1 MGDFKKSGARENG
14 CFSKMSGATSRKEK
28 CSGALVNLFML
39 LLLAAL
45 CGLIEALFTALEV
58 ALGAVSRAR
67 LRVLA
72 EPDAAR
78 SEEGEAPSPTQMQ
91 RARAVLALLEHPDRL
106 SILFLSVTSLS
117 LWGAASLLTWHVVMG
132 RWNVATL
139 AAALVLLLF
148 VAEVIPL
155 LLAAGH
161 AEAIALRGA
170 RFIALSQRLLR
181 PLTWGIGGVSF
192 GLARLLGSGPRATPH
207 VTESELRTALAAA
220 EEEGTIESGE
230 RALIEGAMDLRT
242 QSVREVM
249 TPRLDVVGIPA
260 NASLTEALAM
270 ALHEGHSRL
279 PIYDGT
285 LDKIVGVLATK
296 DLLPHLNSSSAASTL
311 TARDVARTPLFVPE
325 NGRVNVVLDEL
336 RRNRTLMAIVV
347 DANGTTAGLVTLEDL
362 LEELV
367 GEIQDEYDAEE
378 ALARLLDP
386 DQTSEGAIPEVACDA
401 SMSVRELGRFLGEE
415 LGLSTTLRDA
425 SGAPVGS
432 GTSLAALALDLFG
445 RVPHVGDQVEVGSAL
460 APAPATLDAKRPLFT
475 VRFFVAQM
483 DGPRLLELHVRF
495 APEEEGSST

>member
-1 MGDFKKSGARENG
+1 
-14 CFSKMSGATSRKEK
+14 
-28 CSGALVNLFML
+28 ML

-45 CGLIEALFTALEV
+45 CGLVEALFTALEV

-67 LRVLA
+67 LRLLA
-72 EPDAAR
+72 EPDPSRA
-78 SEEGEAPSPTQMQ
+78 EESEAPSPTQMR

-117 LWGAASLLTWHVVMG
+117 LWCAASLLTWHVVMG
-132 RWNVATL
+132 LWHPGVL
-139 AAALVLLLF
+139 VGALVVLLF

-155 LLAAGH
+155 LLAAGQ

-170 RFIALSQRLLR
+170 RFVSLSLSVLR
-181 PLTWGIGGVSF
+181 PLTWVVGGIAF

-249 TPRLDVVGIPA
+249 TPRLDIVGISA
-260 NASLTEALAM
+260 NASFDKALET
-270 ALHEGHSRL
+270 ALSEGHSRL
-279 PIYDGT
+279 PIYEGT

-296 DLLPHLNSSSAASTL
+296 DLLPHLHSPNSHVTTL
-311 TARDVARTPLFVPE
+311 KVRDVARTPLFVPE

-347 DANGTTAGLVTLEDL
+347 DPNGTTAGLVTLEDL

-378 ALARLLDP
+378 APVRLLNP
-386 DQTSEGAIPEVACDA
+386 EEVAEGALPEVECDA
-401 SMSVRELGRFLGEE
+401 SVSVREMGRFLGEE
-415 LGLSTTLRDA
+415 LGYSTTLRD
-425 SGAPVGS
+425 STGSQVGS
-432 GTSLAALALDLFG
+432 GTTLAALALDRFG
-445 RVPHVGDQVEVGSAL
+445 RVPQVGDEVDVGNAL
-460 APAPATLDAKRPLFT
+460 APAAATPEARRPPFT
-475 VRFFVAQM
+475 VCFLVTQM
-483 DGPRLLELHVRF
+483 DGPRLLKLHVRL
-495 APEEEGSST
+495 APEEEGGND

>member
-1 MGDFKKSGARENG
+1 
-14 CFSKMSGATSRKEK
+14 
-28 CSGALVNLFML
+28 ML

-67 LRVLA
+67 LRALA

-78 SEEGEAPSPTQMQ
+78 ADAPSPTQTR
-91 RARAVLALLEHPDRL
+91 RARAVLSLLAHPDRL
-106 SILFLSVTSLS
+106 SILFLCVTSLS
-117 LWGAASLLTWHVVMG
+117 LWCASTLLTWHLLIG
-132 RWNVATL
+132 KWNVAML
-139 AAALVLLLF
+139 LGALVLLLF
-148 VAEVIPL
+148 VAEVVPL

-170 RFIALSQRLLR
+170 RFVIWAQRILR
-181 PLTWGIGGVSF
+181 PLTFVVGGFGF
-192 GLARLLGSGPRATPH
+192 GLARLLGSGPRPTPH
-207 VTESELRTALAAA
+207 VTENELRTALAAA

-249 TPRLDVVGIPA
+249 TPRLDIVGVPA
-260 NASLTEALAM
+260 NAPLSEALRI
-270 ALHEGHSRL
+270 ALAEGHSRL
-279 PIYDGT
+279 PIFEGS

-296 DLLPHLNSSSAASTL
+296 DLLPHLHPPGAHHKEVRS
-311 TARDVARTPLFVPE
+311 VARPALFVPE

-336 RRNRTLMAIVV
+336 RRNRTLLAIVV
-347 DANGTTAGLVTLEDL
+347 DTSGATAGLVTLEDL

-378 ALARLLDP
+378 APLRLLN
-386 DQTSEGAIPEVACDA
+386 EEEFRGGALPLVLCQA
-401 SMSVRELGRFLGEE
+401 SSSVRELGRFFGEE

-432 GTSLAALALDLFG
+432 GTTLAALALEHFG
-445 RVPHVGDQVEVGSAL
+445 RLPGEEDRVEVGQALSAVSATPD
-460 APAPATLDAKRPLFT
+460 APRPSFD
-475 VRFFVAQM
+475 VWFCVSRM
-483 DGPRLLELHVRF
+483 DGPRLMELRVQLT
-495 APEEEGSST
+495 PEEVAN

>member
-1 MGDFKKSGARENG
+1 
-14 CFSKMSGATSRKEK
+14 
-28 CSGALVNLFML
+28 ML

-67 LRVLA
+67 LRTLA

-78 SEEGEAPSPTQMQ
+78 SEDSEAPSPVQTR

-117 LWGAASLLTWHVVMG
+117 LWSAASLLTWHVVMG
-132 RWNVATL
+132 LWSVGVL
-139 AAALVLLLF
+139 AGALVALLF
-148 VAEVIPL
+148 VAEVVPL

-170 RFIALSQRLLR
+170 RFIALSQKMLR
-181 PLTWGIGGVSF
+181 PLTWVVGGVAF
-192 GLARLLGSGPRATPH
+192 GLARFLGSGPRPTPH

-242 QSVREVM
+242 QNVREVM
-249 TPRLDVVGIPA
+249 TPRLDIVGIPA
-260 NASLTEALAM
+260 SASLADALEM
-270 ALHEGHSRL
+270 ALDEGHSRL

-285 LDKIVGVLATK
+285 LDKIVGILATK
-296 DLLPHLNSSSAASTL
+296 DLLPHLYTPQPPGDTL
-311 TARDVARTPLFVPE
+311 TVRDVARTPLFVPE
-325 NGRVNVVLDEL
+325 NGRVNIVLDEL

-378 ALARLLDP
+378 APVRLLNAEYVN
-386 DQTSEGAIPEVACDA
+386 EGALPEVACDA
-401 SMSVRELGRFLGEE
+401 SMSVRELGRFFGEE

-432 GTSLAALALDLFG
+432 GTSLAALVLDLFG
-445 RVPHVGDQVEVGSAL
+445 RVPQVGDQIEVGSAL
-460 APAPATLDAKRPLFT
+460 GPAPATPDTKRPTFT
-475 VRFFVAQM
+475 VHFLITQM
-483 DGPRLLELHVRF
+483 DGPRLLEFQVRLT
-495 APEEEGSST
+495 PDEEEGSP